1 MDRMNST
8 ENGSRR
14 NAGTGESNR
23 PHLTPPPPPDESYW
37 AALLREGE
45 YTANKPTQESMGDW
59 DTTLDGYPNASD
71 GDPSIQSDTDW
82 ELAERVYH
90 EDQAVE
96 LSVIGYN
103 RGGLLV
109 QWHSLRGFVPASQL
123 TDFPN
128 IEDGPTR
135 RSELA
140 ARVGSSLQLRVIE
153 LDKVQ
158 NRLILSE
165 RAAQVRAGARANL
178 LETLRSGDKIVGRVT
193 NLCDFGAFV
202 DLGGIEGLIHISELS
217 WGRVGHPR
225 DILQRGQTVST
236 YVMEVN
242 RDQGRVA
249 LSLKRLQPDP
259 WATVAERYE
268 VGQLVEGVITNV
280 VDFGA
285 FARVEEGLEG
295 LIHVSE
301 LAEGNFLHPRNVVR
315 EGDWVRARVLN
326 IDGTARRLGL
336 SLRRAKSEIVAS
348 TTQTIYSSGGG
359 RSVSGTG
366 GYYSSYHRDEK
377 A

>member
-1 MDRMNST
+1 MNST

-14 NAGTGESNR
+14 SAGTGESNR

-45 YTANKPTQESMGDW
+45 YTANKPPQDSLSGW
-59 DTTLDGYPNASD
+59 GFGLDGDPNASKED
-71 GDPSIQSDTDW
+71 DLVQSEADW
-82 ELAERVYH
+82 ELAERTYH

-96 LSVIGYN
+96 LPVVGYN

-109 QWHSLRGFVPASQL
+109 EWHSLRGFVPASQL

-128 IEDGPTR
+128 IEDGPAR

-140 ARVGSSLQLRVIE
+140 ARVGSFLQLRVIE
-153 LDKVQ
+153 LDKTQ

-178 LETLRSGDKIVGRVT
+178 LDTLRPGDKIVGRVT

-225 DILQRGQTVST
+225 DILQRGQTIST

-242 RDQGRVA
+242 RDHGRVA

-259 WATVAERYE
+259 WATVAERYA

-315 EGDWVRARVLN
+315 EGDWVHARVLN
-326 IDGTARRLGL
+326 IDGAARRLGL
-336 SLRRAKSEIVAS
+336 SLRRAGNEVPAS
-348 TTQTIYSSGGG
+348 TTQTPYSTGRG
-359 RSVSGTG
+359 RSVSSMG
-366 GYYSSYHRDEK
+366 GYHSSYHRDEES
-377 A
+377 